1 MGFAFTIL
9 YIAATIISPE
19 QFGKEWASYHVMTY
33 LAGITALA
41 SLPSLATSRYWK
53 SSVQTY
59 LLVGFVIAIALSQL
73 AHRWLGGVIEG
84 WRIFLPS
91 AAIFFFIVVNVTTI
105 RRLKIV
111 ALAAVAS
118 CLVVTVEALCGY
130 YAGYH
135 GEMFILLTN
144 VSSPQDEVIGQLA
157 RIRGA
162 GFLSDPNDL
171 AQILLIAL
179 PLAFIAWRR
188 GRPVANFFVVLV
200 PAALLLWTTYLTHS
214 RGGLIALAAVALMAA
229 RKKLGTSASTAL
241 AAVFI
246 LGMVAL
252 DFTGGRGIS
261 AADGA
266 DRLEA
271 WANGLEMFKSAPL
284 FGIGFN
290 GFTDLY
296 EITAHNSFVLC
307 LAELGLV
314 GSTLWMALLVTT
326 TMGLNRIIGVQR
338 KKPGRFLGL
347 LRLFE
352 TSSIA
357 GTRAFAV
364 SPAAPDGMIAWRY
377 SHAYAG
383 LAAEG
388 SVNVT
393 EFRTKSQSDQNV
405 LLPAKPHDPSPTVPR
420 PWMVAMR
427 LALVSFM
434 ASAWFLSRSY
444 TTTMYLVLGLATATI
459 ALQQGARKA
468 PDRGRWIFSTIAAEM
483 ILIVLIYCLVR
494 LRH

>member
-9 YIAATIISPE
+9 YIVLTIISPE
-19 QFGKEWASYHVMTY
+19 QFGKEWATYHALTY
-33 LAGITALA
+33 LAGITVLA
-41 SLPSLATSRYWK
+41 SLPSMSAYNYWR
-53 SSVQTY
+53 SSVQTF
-59 LLVGFVIAIALSQL
+59 LLLGLVVAIALSQV
-73 AHRWLGGVIEG
+73 AHGWLGGVFES
-84 WRIFLPS
+84 WRTFLPS
-91 AAIFFFIVVNVTTI
+91 AAVFFFLVVNVTTI

-111 ALAAVAS
+111 TMAAVAS
-118 CLVVTVEALCGY
+118 CLVVAVEALCGY

-135 GEMFILLTN
+135 GEMFIYLN
-144 VSSPQDEVIGQLA
+144 NIYSPEGDVIGHLT

-188 GRPVANFFVVLV
+188 GRVVANFFVVLV

-214 RGGLIALAAVALMAA
+214 RGGLIALAAVVLMAA
-229 RKKLGTSASTAL
+229 RKKLGTTASMVL

-246 LGMVAL
+246 LGMLAL

-290 GFTDLY
+290 AFTDFN

-307 LAELGLV
+307 LAELGIL

-326 TMGLNRIIGVQR
+326 TTNLNRIIGMQ
-338 KKPGRFLGL
+338 KKRPARRFYGL

-352 TSSIA
+352 QRYINSA
-357 GTRAFAV
+357 GALDRDPVLSEAAV
-364 SPAAPDGMIAWRY
+364 ALKNT
-377 SHAYAG
+377 HACQ
-383 LAAEG
+383 
-388 SVNVT
+388 V
-393 EFRTKSQSDQNV
+393 
-405 LLPAKPHDPSPTVPR
+405 LPAMATANTTESETTIEPAHSAIVPQQ
-420 PWMVAMR
+420 WVITMR

-434 ASAWFLSRSY
+434 MTAWFLSRCY

-459 ALQQGARKA
+459 ALQRCTSKWR
-468 PDRGRWIFSTIAAEM
+468 DRGHWIFSTVGVEIMM
-483 ILIVLIYCLVR
+483 IIVIYGLVR

>member
-1 MGFAFTIL
+1 MGFALTIV
-9 YIAATIISPE
+9 YIVATIISPE

-33 LAGITALA
+33 LAGVTALA
-41 SLPSLATSRYWK
+41 SLSTMARYSYWK
-53 SSVQTY
+53 TSVQTS
-59 LLVGFVIAIALSQL
+59 LLVSLIIAIALSQV
-73 AHRWLGGVIEG
+73 AHGWLGGVVES
-84 WRIFLPS
+84 WRMFLPS
-91 AAIFFFIVVNVTTI
+91 AAVFFFIVVNVTTV

-118 CLVVTVEALCGY
+118 CVIVTVEALCGY

-135 GEMFILLTN
+135 GEMFVLLTN
-144 VSSPQDEVIGQLA
+144 ISSPQDDVIGQLT

-171 AQILLIAL
+171 AQILLIVL

-188 GRPVANFFVVLV
+188 GRMAANFLMVLLPV
-200 PAALLLWTTYLTHS
+200 ILLLWTTYLTHS

-229 RKKLGTSASTAL
+229 RKKLGTTASTAL

-246 LGMVAL
+246 LGMIAL

-284 FGIGFN
+284 FGIGFS

-307 LAELGLV
+307 LAELGLL

-326 TMGLNRIIGVQR
+326 TIGLNRIIGVQ
-338 KKPGRFLGL
+338 KKRQPTKLLGL
-347 LRLFE
+347 MRLFE
-352 TSSIA
+352 SSTIA
-357 GTRAFAV
+357 SPGAFALV
-364 SPAAPDGMIAWRY
+364 PA
-377 SHAYAG
+377 
-383 LAAEG
+383 G
-388 SVNVT
+388 SNGIVALKYECTSEV
-393 EFRTKSQSDQNV
+393 
-405 LLPAKPHDPSPTVPR
+405 LPAVMSANVPGGETLDERVDSPRVPQQ
-420 PWMVAMR
+420 WIVAMR
-427 LALVSFM
+427 LALVAFM
-434 ASAWFLSRSY
+434 ATAWFLSRSY

-459 ALQQGARKA
+459 ALQNGERKA
-468 PDRGRWIFSTIAAEM
+468 PNRGRWIFSTLTSEALII
-483 ILIVLIYCLVR
+483 ILIYGLVR

>member
-1 MGFAFTIL
+1 MGFVLTIV
-9 YIAATIISPE
+9 YIVTTIISPE
-19 QFGKEWASYHVMTY
+19 QFGKEWASYHAMTY

-41 SLPSLATSRYWK
+41 SLPSMAVYSYWK
-53 SSVQTY
+53 TSVQTY
-59 LLVGFVIAIALSQL
+59 LLVAFTVAIALSQL
-73 AHRWLGGVIEG
+73 AHGWLGGMIES
-84 WRIFLPS
+84 WRMFLPS
-91 AAIFFFIVVNVTTI
+91 AAVFFFIVVNVTTI
-105 RRLKIV
+105 RRLKIMT
-111 ALAAVAS
+111 LAAVAS

-135 GEMFILLTN
+135 GEMFVMVSNI
-144 VSSPQDEVIGQLA
+144 SSPYDEVIGQLT

-179 PLAFIAWRR
+179 PLAFINWRR
-188 GRPVANFFVVLV
+188 GRVVANFFVVLLPSV
-200 PAALLLWTTYLTHS
+200 LLLWTTYLTHS

-229 RKKLGTSASTAL
+229 RKKLGTTASTAL

-246 LGMVAL
+246 LGMIAL

-261 AADGA
+261 AADGS

-307 LAELGLV
+307 LAELGLL

-326 TMGLNRIIGVQR
+326 TMGLNRTIGAQ
-338 KKPGRFLGL
+338 KKRQPTRFLGL
-347 LRLFE
+347 QELFE
-352 TSSIA
+352 MSSIPNIA
-357 GTRAFAV
+357 SLALNPAP
-364 SPAAPDGMIAWRY
+364 SPGIITLNY
-377 SHAYAG
+377 EYASS
-383 LAAEG
+383 A
-388 SVNVT
+388 
-393 EFRTKSQSDQNV
+393 
-405 LLPAKPHDPSPTVPR
+405 LPATVSADAPEFETQNQRAHSPRVPKQ
-420 PWMVAMR
+420 WIVTMR

-434 ASAWFLSRSY
+434 TTAWFLSRSY
-444 TTTMYLVLGLATATI
+444 TITMYLILGLATATI
-459 ALQQGARKA
+459 ALQHGDRKL
-468 PDRGRWIFSTIAAEM
+468 PDRGHWIFSTITAEV
-483 ILIVLIYCLVR
+483 LIIILIYCLVR

>member
-1 MGFAFTIL
+1 MGFALTII
-9 YIAATIISPE
+9 YIVVTIISPE
-19 QFGKEWASYHVMTY
+19 QFGKEWASYHAMTY
-33 LAGITALA
+33 LAGITAVA
-41 SLPSLATSRYWK
+41 SLSSMATYSYWK
-53 SSVQTY
+53 RSVQTY
-59 LLVGFVIAIALSQL
+59 LLVGLIVAIAVSEV
-73 AHRWLGGVIEG
+73 AHGWLGGVVES
-84 WRIFLPS
+84 WRMFLPS
-91 AAIFFFIVVNVTTI
+91 AAVFFFILVNVTTI

-111 ALAAVAS
+111 TLAAVGS
-118 CLVVTVEALCGY
+118 CLAVTVEALCGY
-130 YAGYH
+130 YAGYQ
-135 GEMFILLTN
+135 GEMFVLVTN
-144 VSSPQDEVIGQLA
+144 ISSPQDDVIGQLT

-179 PLAFIAWRR
+179 PLAFIAWLR
-188 GRPVANFFVVLV
+188 GHAVANFFVVLV

-214 RGGLIALAAVALMAA
+214 RGGLIALAAVALMAG
-229 RKKLGTSASTAL
+229 RKKIGTTASTAL
-241 AAVFI
+241 AATFI
-246 LGMVAL
+246 LGMLAL

-271 WANGLEMFKSAPL
+271 SANGLEMFKSAPI

-326 TMGLNRIIGVQR
+326 TIGLNRIIGVQ
-338 KKPGRFLGL
+338 KKRQPRRFYGL

-352 TSSIA
+352 TCSIA
-357 GTRAFAV
+357 NIGAFALPNPP
-364 SPAAPDGMIAWRY
+364 SARIFTLKYA
-377 SHAYAG
+377 HASEA
-383 LAAEG
+383 
-388 SVNVT
+388 
-393 EFRTKSQSDQNV
+393 
-405 LLPAKPHDPSPTVPR
+405 LPAMKSATAPEFETHNELVDSPRIPKH
-420 PWMVAMR
+420 WILAMR

-459 ALQQGARKA
+459 ALQHGDRKWA
-468 PDRGRWIFSTIAAEM
+468 DRGRWIFSTITAEV
-483 ILIVLIYCLVR
+483 LIVFLIYGLVR

>member
-1 MGFAFTIL
+1 MGFALTIV
-9 YIAATIISPE
+9 YIVVTIISPE
-19 QFGKEWASYHVMTY
+19 QFGKEWANYHAVTY

-41 SLPSLATSRYWK
+41 SLPSVARYSYWK
-53 SSVQTY
+53 TSVQTY
-59 LLVGFVIAIALSQL
+59 LLVGFIIAIALSQVV
-73 AHRWLGGVIEG
+73 HGWLGGVIEG

-91 AAIFFFIVVNVTTI
+91 AAVFFFIIVNVTTI

-111 ALAAVAS
+111 TLAAVAS
-118 CLVVTVEALCGY
+118 CLIVTVEALCGY

-135 GEMFILLTN
+135 GEMFVLLTHI
-144 VSSPQDEVIGQLA
+144 SSPYDEVIGELT

-171 AQILLIAL
+171 AQILLMAL

-188 GRPVANFFVVLV
+188 GRVVANFFVVLV

-229 RKKLGTSASTAL
+229 RKKLGTTASTAL

-246 LGMVAL
+246 LGMLAL

-271 WANGLEMFKSAPL
+271 WANGLEMFKSAPI

-307 LAELGLV
+307 LAELGLL

-326 TMGLNRIIGVQR
+326 TVGLNRIVGAQ
-338 KKPGRFLGL
+338 KKRQPSRFFDL

-352 TSSIA
+352 MSSIA
-357 GTRAFAV
+357 ST
-364 SPAAPDGMIAWRY
+364 PALALNPAPSAEIIIVKY
-377 SHAYAG
+377 EYASS
-383 LAAEG
+383 A
-388 SVNVT
+388 
-393 EFRTKSQSDQNV
+393 
-405 LLPAKPHDPSPTVPR
+405 LPALVNANAPEFETQNEPVHSPRVPQQ
-420 PWMVAMR
+420 WIVAMR

-434 ASAWFLSRSY
+434 TTAWFLSRSY
-444 TTTMYLVLGLATATI
+444 TTTMYLILGLATATI
-459 ALQQGARKA
+459 ALQQGGRKW
-468 PDRGRWIFSTIAAEM
+468 PDRGRWIFSTITAEVVII
-483 ILIVLIYCLVR
+483 ILIYGLVR